1 MSTTPAPE
9 VLDDLS
15 IKTVKDL
22 IEANPADPKLQNII
36 SQYKNNFPSV
46 FEGVIPK
53 PLSSLTDAA
62 KEQRQNFI
70 RALQECTKS
79 DSNTV
84 GVTVTQANPCSDTAM
99 SEVSNSINNFFNKI
113 QAGGNQ
119 ILNMPQEIKN
129 VSDLVARSM
138 TSVTNKMTG
147 ALNDKMESEFK
158 SGLARVH
165 DQVMALVPHTLPT
178 VSYTHLTLPTKA

>member
-9 VLDDLS
+9 KLDDLS

-36 SQYKNNFPSV
+36 SQYKNNYPSV

-84 GVTVTQANPCSDTAM
+84 GVTVTQANPCSDTSM
-99 SEVSNSINNFFNKI
+99 SEISNSLNNFFDKI
-113 QAGGNQ
+113 QARGNQ
-119 ILNMPQEIKN
+119 VLNMPQEIRN
-129 VSDLVARSM
+129 LSLI
-138 TSVTNKMTG
+138 
-147 ALNDKMESEFK
+147 
-158 SGLARVH
+158 H
-165 DQVMALVPHTLPT
+165 I
-178 VSYTHLTLPTKA
+178 

>member
-1 MSTTPAPE
+1 MSITPAPE

-36 SQYKNNFPSV
+36 SQYKNNYPSV

-99 SEVSNSINNFFNKI
+99 SEVC
-113 QAGGNQ
+113 
-119 ILNMPQEIKN
+119 LLYT
-129 VSDLVARSM
+129 SDA
-138 TSVTNKMTG
+138 
-147 ALNDKMESEFK
+147 ADE
-158 SGLARVH
+158 
-165 DQVMALVPHTLPT
+165 
-178 VSYTHLTLPTKA
+178 